1 MSAASRV
8 WNASLMVFPVSGVEV
23 SPLVPLLVGFLVA
36 AATTPT
42 GVSGAFLL
50 MPFQLSVL
58 GFTSPGVTPTNLLY
72 NVISTPGSVLRYMT
86 QRDFDRELVGAIVKG
101 AVPGVSA
108 GSFFRIYIFS
118 DPARFKVF
126 VGVMLLGLGFNLLIQ
141 SLLNAKRNGS
151 TQPRFGFA
159 WISVLG
165 AGAGFFGGIYGISGG
180 SIVAPV
186 LAGVFRLPVG
196 RVAPAALLATFITSV
211 AGVLAFAAIGAATS
225 STSSYGPD
233 WLLALL
239 FGIGGAIGGNV
250 GARLNK
256 QVPEAWLRRVL
267 GAIAIG
273 VGLSY
278 ISQFL

>member
-1 MSAASRV
+1 
-8 WNASLMVFPVSGVEV
+8 
-23 SPLVPLLVGFLVA
+23 
-36 AATTPT
+36 
-42 GVSGAFLL
+42 

-86 QRDFDRELVGAIVKG
+86 QRDFDRELVSAIVKG
-101 AVPGVSA
+101 AVPGVVA
-108 GSFFRIYIFS
+108 GSIFRIYVFS
-118 DPARFKVF
+118 DPGRFKVF
-126 VGVMLLGLGFNLLIQ
+126 VGVMLLGLGTNLLIQ
-141 SLLNAKRNGS
+141 SLLRAKQNRD
-151 TQPRFGFA
+151 TKPRLGFA
-159 WISVLG
+159 WVSILG

-180 SIVAPV
+180 SLVAPA

-211 AGVLAFAAIGAATS
+211 AGVLSFATIDLVTS
-225 STSSYGPD
+225 NTASHGPD

-256 QVPEAWLRRVL
+256 RVSEAWLRRVL

-273 VGLSY
+273 VSLSY
-278 ISQFL
+278 ISHVV